1 MEKVRAHVIIEG
13 RVQGVFFRSFTQD
26 EAVRLVITGWVKNRR
41 DGKVEAMFEGE
52 RDRVEEII
60 RWCHI
65 GSPWAKVMKVDVT
78 WGTYKGEFKKFSVTY

>member
-1 MEKVRAHVIIEG
+1 MDKVRAHVIIEG

-26 EAVRLVITGWVKNRR
+26 EAVRLGITGWVKNRR

-60 RWCHI
+60 RWCHV
-65 GSPWAKVMKVDVT
+65 GSPWAKVRKVDVAWET
-78 WGTYKGEFKKFSVTY
+78 HRDEFKSFSVTY